1 MCPMVVL
8 VYLVYSACVHIK
20 LTIQSSLCQV
30 TSVEQ
35 PIKTVK
41 VHVKATR
48 QHVKME
54 Q

>member
-1 MCPMVVL
+1 MVVL
-8 VYLVYSACVHIK
+8 VYLVYTACVRIK
-20 LTIQSSLCQV
+20 LTIQSSLCQI

-35 PIKTVK
+35 AIKTVK
-41 VHVKATR
+41 AHVKATR